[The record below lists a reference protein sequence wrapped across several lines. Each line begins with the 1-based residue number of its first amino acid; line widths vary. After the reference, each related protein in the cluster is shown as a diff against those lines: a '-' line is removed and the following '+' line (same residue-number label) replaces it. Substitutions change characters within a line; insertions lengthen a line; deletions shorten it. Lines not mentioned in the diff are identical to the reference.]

1 MQLKCAIID
10 DDALFTQVIEHYISN
25 IDFVQ
30 LEGTYLS
37 PNEALAKI
45 NFNEIDFLFL
55 DMEMPGM
62 NGITFLNS
70 LAVVPPI
77 VIVSGNKTYGVDAFE
92 YNALDYLH
100 KPISYER
107 FLKSIN
113 KIKAFFE
120 KAKAPETSLQKNIF
134 IKHEGVHI
142 RIAISDIHIIRANDN
157 DVTVVANGKS
167 YKTHLRLKDIY
178 EMLPQ
183 SEFMQIHRS
192 FIVQLSKID
201 KVDGEVIEI
210 NGRTIPVSRTYLNE
224 LYERLRIK

>member
-1 MQLKCAIID
+1 MQLKCAVID
-10 DDALFTQVIEHYISN
+10 DDSLFTKIIEN
-25 IDFVQ
+25 
-30 LEGTYLS
+30 YLS
-37 PNEALAKI
+37 SIDAIHLDGIYHNPADALNKI

-62 NGITFLNS
+62 DGISFLNS
-70 LAVVPPI
+70 LTVVPPI
-77 VIVSGNKTYGVDAFE
+77 VIVSGKKIYGVDAFD
-92 YNALDYLH
+92 YNAIDYLH
-100 KPISYER
+100 KPISNAR
-107 FLKSIN
+107 FVKSIN

-120 KAKAPETSLQKNIF
+120 KTKMPDISVQQNIF

-142 RIAISDIHIIRANDN
+142 RLAVNDINIIRANDN
-157 DVTVVANGKS
+157 DVTLVANGKS

-183 SEFMQIHRS
+183 TEFMQVHRS

-210 NGRTIPVSRTYLNE
+210 TGRTIPVSRTYLSE